1 MYFAN
6 NYRYVKYEVK
16 REESTKKMMLLTDFT
31 RLPTYIKIS
40 SGLWRRV
47 VNCFLFAVK
56 FCVGGLLQIAVSW
69 ASCMNLKFECR
80 GLVYLYHLFVC
91 MHI

>member
-1 MYFAN
+1 MSRCVTIKYFAN
-6 NYRYVKYEVK
+6 NYRYVKYEVN

-47 VNCFLFAVK
+47 VWCVVSGAVEKHLRLFAV
-56 FCVGGLLQIAVSW
+56 
-69 ASCMNLKFECR
+69 
-80 GLVYLYHLFVC
+80 
-91 MHI
+91 